1 MMGKETVQLTPIC
14 GTILILTYP
23 KREVLKM
30 TFDFDEVVDSFYNLY
45 SRALGFSVQ
54 KSDIKRDKN
63 GAVRFRR

>member
-1 MMGKETVQLTPIC
+1 MWNNLDFDISKE
-14 GTILILTYP
+14 
-23 KREVLKM
+23 EVLKM

-63 GAVRFRR
+63 GAVRF